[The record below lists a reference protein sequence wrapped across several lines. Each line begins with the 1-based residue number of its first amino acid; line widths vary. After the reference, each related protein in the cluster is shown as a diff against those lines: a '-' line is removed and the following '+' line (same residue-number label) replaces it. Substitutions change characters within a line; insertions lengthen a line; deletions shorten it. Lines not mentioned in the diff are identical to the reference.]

1 MTRDMPAFP
10 AAPYSAVTFPDDEY
24 LVVPASLVEALVPSA
39 AVLLYLLLA
48 GLAEGHRE
56 VEVSTAQL
64 ERHTG
69 WTGAEI
75 GAYVRALADDEW
87 VTTRPG
93 RTSGTRVY
101 RLLRMPSADQVRAYA
116 EDLDE
121 PGGGQPAASRPS
133 ERPAGPAGPKH
144 HAAFWLG
151 RVADPVPHS
160 K

>member
-1 MTRDMPAFP
+1 LTHDMPAFP

-24 LVVPASLVEALVPSA
+24 LIAPMGLVEGYVPPG
-39 AVLLYLLLA
+39 AVCLWLLLA
-48 GLAEGHRE
+48 RLSEGHQE

-75 GAYVRALADDEW
+75 GEHVRALSADGW
-87 VTTRPG
+87 LTTSKGRMPG
-93 RTSGTRVY
+93 SYAY
-101 RLLRMPSADQVRAYA
+101 RLLRTPTVEQVKEWA

-121 PGGGQPAASRPS
+121 PRQPPTTAPRPS
-133 ERPAGPAGPKH
+133 ERPAAPKH

-151 RVADPVPHS
+151 RVADPQPPQ
-160 K
+160 